1 MKNSQDVC
9 ALFGKKLSELRKEKK
24 GWSQEQLAYES
35 GLARSYVSGVERG
48 VRNISLKNIC
58 KLAETLEVSPAELLM
73 FSGDKFDAN

>member
-9 ALFGKKLSELRKEKK
+9 SLFGKRLSELRKEKK
-24 GWSQEQLAYES
+24 SWSQEQLAYES

-58 KLAETLEVSPAELLM
+58 KLAETLEVNPAELLM
-73 FSGDKFDAN
+73 FSSGKLDTD

>member
-1 MKNSQDVC
+1 MKNNQDVC
-9 ALFGKKLSELRKEKK
+9 AQFGKRLSELRKEKK

-58 KLAETLEVSPAELLM
+58 KLAETLEVNPAELLM
-73 FSGDKFDAN
+73 FLAEE